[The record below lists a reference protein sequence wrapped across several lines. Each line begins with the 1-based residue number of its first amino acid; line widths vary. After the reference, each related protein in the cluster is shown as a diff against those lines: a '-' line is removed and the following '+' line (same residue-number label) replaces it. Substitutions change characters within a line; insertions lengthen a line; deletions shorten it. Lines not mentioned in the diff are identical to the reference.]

1 MKLKW
6 TGWVGGGE
14 EEGGGRLGEQLCHV
28 MPLRP
33 FADVIHFRLSLVF
46 LVFLYF
52 FPKQFCSF

>member
-6 TGWVGGGE
+6 VGWSGGGE

-46 LVFLYF
+46 FS
-52 FPKQFCSF
+52 CSFFTKQLY